1 MAVEDGVDGASGR
14 HPNVAGEPPE
24 QELSDLARAPVRLVA
39 LEGDDQALDLVRR
52 LVGIAYRP
60 AGAVAQSGEPV
71 ILVAVKDLV
80 PGLARDPELP
90 AHIRHGLA
98 VQKTRDEA
106 KALVHHRTLFPRH
119 RHVPLQ
125 LQGDVLPICPAQ
137 TVTCVSGRSQ
147 KHSAIFGSRREAAL
161 SYPAPC

>member
-14 HPNVAGEPPE
+14 HPNVAGGPAE

-119 RHVPLQ
+119 RHAPLQ
-125 LQGDVLPICPAQ
+125 LQGDV
-137 TVTCVSGRSQ
+137 
-147 KHSAIFGSRREAAL
+147 
-161 SYPAPC
+161 